1 MHGTYLGAKVSRM
14 FARWTIESPCRSNPT
29 QYFFIL
35 DGTGWSQNTANR
47 RVLVIHSNG
56 SSEVVEIQNDLGLK
70 ADDIQ
75 GMIERLTKQGVQDIA
90 KIELYG

>member
-1 MHGTYLGAKVSRM
+1 LLSCFLA
-14 FARWTIESPCRSNPT
+14 
-29 QYFFIL
+29 
-35 DGTGWSQNTANR
+35 GWCENTANR
-47 RVLVIHSNG
+47 RVLVIHGDG

-75 GMIERLTKQGVQDIA
+75 GMINRLKQQGVQDIA

>member
-1 MHGTYLGAKVSRM
+1 MA
-14 FARWTIESPCRSNPT
+14 
-29 QYFFIL
+29 
-35 DGTGWSQNTANR
+35 GWSQNTANR

-90 KIELYG
+90 KIELYGLTNSASITLKKTTTTVK